1 MPRAQL
7 TDDQILDEGEKLF
20 LERAKA
26 YYRELR
32 QVAQNAPVGKI
43 INRADAFAFEK
54 GRELVQ
60 QSLECIVQEQNDVL
74 EKKKNSGNATADAN
88 GDISDTA
95 PTTR

>member
-32 QVAQNAPVGKI
+32 QVAQNAPIGKI
-43 INRADAFAFEK
+43 INRADAFPSRLPAMVVE
-54 GRELVQ
+54 RTLH
-60 QSLECIVQEQNDVL
+60 
-74 EKKKNSGNATADAN
+74 
-88 GDISDTA
+88 
-95 PTTR
+95 RR